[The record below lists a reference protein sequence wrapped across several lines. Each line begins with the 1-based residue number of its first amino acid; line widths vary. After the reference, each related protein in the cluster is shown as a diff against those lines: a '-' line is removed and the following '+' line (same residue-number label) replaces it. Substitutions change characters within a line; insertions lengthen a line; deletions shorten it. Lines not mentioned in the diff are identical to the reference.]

1 MGPSEQYSERLA
13 ARERSQAGWDR
24 WHARLGHARLVI
36 AAAFLI
42 LALAWGT
49 RGTAGQWLLVPSALF
64 AAALL
69 YHHRV
74 QKLRALAR
82 RAVHFY
88 RTGLERWQEQRPS
101 GGPAGDRFNDQHHVY
116 GADLDL
122 FGKQSLFERL
132 STVRTSMGESTL
144 AGWLL
149 APADLGVLSKRPARI
164 PEL

>member
-74 QKLRALAR
+74 QKLRALAG

-88 RTGLERWQEQRPS
+88 RTGLERRQEQSPS
-101 GGPAGDRFNDQHHVY
+101 GGPAGDRVNYQHPRD
-116 GADLDL
+116 GADLCP
-122 FGKQSLFERL
+122 FRQQRL
-132 STVRTSMGESTL
+132 LQRPST
-144 AGWLL
+144 
-149 APADLGVLSKRPARI
+149 APTATW
-164 PEL
+164 

>member
-1 MGPSEQYSERLA
+1 MGPTEQYSERLED
-13 ARERSQAGWDR
+13 RERSQAGWDR
-24 WHARLGHARLVI
+24 WHARLGNARLAI

-49 RGTAGQWLLVPSALF
+49 RGTPGQWLLVPSAF
-64 AAALL
+64 FGAALL

-88 RTGLERWQEQRPS
+88 RTGLERQQEQRLS

-132 STVRTSMGESTL
+132 STARTPMGVSPL
-144 AGWLL
+144 A
-149 APADLGVLSKRPARI
+149 AVLRGPPDRLVMRNHHACM
-164 PEL
+164 

>member
-101 GGPAGDRFNDQHHVY
+101 GGPAGRPFHDQHP
-116 GADLDL
+116 ADCADA
-122 FGKQSLFERL
+122 GPVGQQNIVQRL
-132 STVRTSMGESTL
+132 STELTSLVG
-144 AGWLL
+144 
-149 APADLGVLSKRPARI
+149 
-164 PEL
+164 